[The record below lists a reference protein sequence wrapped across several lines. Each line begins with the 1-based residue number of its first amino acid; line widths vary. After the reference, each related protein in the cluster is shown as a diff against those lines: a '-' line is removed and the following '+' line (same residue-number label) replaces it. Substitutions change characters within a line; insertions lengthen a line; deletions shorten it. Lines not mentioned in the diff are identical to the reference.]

1 MSTASEQTAI
11 DDAATEIMLQPE
23 QIQEIIGK
31 IELSGVLG
39 RSKLYANLLRY
50 LCGTYIDGTVPKEI
64 VIAIEVMG
72 KSSDFDVKND
82 SLVRV
87 YMHKL
92 RQKLSEYYS
101 KHGRDDLY
109 QISIP
114 KGQYA
119 LLAHA
124 QHSASG
130 TPAESQ
136 AELQQPIH
144 TGETKSKKTLRL
156 PLLVVLT
163 IFSGLL
169 AANLFYSVFNTQK
182 TGDSNPYLSVSQHP
196 VWAPLLAD
204 DEPLIVVIGDYF
216 IFAEHINEGDSNRFI
231 REHHINSPTDLDR
244 YKQSSEGTED
254 FHNLNMSYLPRAAA
268 FAMKDILPI
277 LSAAGKSVTIRMS
290 SDIKGSDLKSQ
301 HILYIGSIN
310 AMGELRSFAF
320 QESNFAIGRSYDEII
335 HKATGKVHTSGELDP
350 ANHGDS
356 FYDFGMISSLPMLD
370 GHQMMFISGTRDTGI
385 MHMAHILSDERY
397 LETMTSSLDTSGQPE
412 KPLSFE
418 AFYRVIGYDGL
429 NFDAEKIH
437 VGPLDYKRIWGGEM
451 MDVLQ

>member
-11 DDAATEIMLQPE
+11 DNEKAEITLQPE
-23 QIQEIIGK
+23 QMQEVIDK

-72 KSSDFDVKND
+72 KNSDFDVKND

-92 RQKLSEYYS
+92 RQKLTEYYS
-101 KHGRDDLY
+101 QHGRDDLY

-124 QHSASG
+124 QHSPNVA
-130 TPAESQ
+130 TAESHT
-136 AELQQPIH
+136 EGHQPTN
-144 TGETKSKKTLRL
+144 TGEAKSKKI
-156 PLLVVLT
+156 PFFQPIVVIA
-163 IFSGLL
+163 IFSVLL
-169 AANLFYSVFNTQK
+169 AANLFYSGFNTQ
-182 TGDSNPYLSVSQHP
+182 GADNVNPHINVSQHP

-231 REHHINSPTDLDR
+231 REHHINSPADLDR

-254 FHNLNMSYLPRAAA
+254 LHNLNMSYLPRAAA
-268 FAMKDILPI
+268 FALKDILPI
-277 LSAAGKSVTIRMS
+277 LSATGKNVTIRMS

-301 HILYIGSIN
+301 HILYIGSIS

-320 QESNFAIGRSYDEII
+320 QESDFAIGRSYDELI

-397 LETMTSSLDTSGQPE
+397 LETMTSSLDTSSQPE
-412 KPLSFE
+412 NPLSFE

>member
-11 DDAATEIMLQPE
+11 DDAAAEITLQPE

-50 LCGTYIDGTVPKEI
+50 LCDSYIDGTVPKEI

-101 KHGRDDLY
+101 NHGHDDLY

-124 QHSASG
+124 QHPANSA
-130 TPAESQ
+130 PEPNPV
-136 AELQQPIH
+136 ELQQAIH
-144 TGETKSKKTLRL
+144 AGETKSKKTPLF
-156 PLLVVLT
+156 PLLLILT

-169 AANLFYSVFNTQK
+169 AANLFYSGFNTQK
-182 TGDSNPYLSVSQHP
+182 AGNTNPHLRVSQHA

-204 DEPLIVVIGDYF
+204 DEPLIVVLGDYF
-216 IFAEHINEGDSNRFI
+216 IFAEHTNDGDSNRFI

-254 FHNLNMSYLPRAAA
+254 LHNLNMSYLPRAAA

-277 LSAAGKSVTIRMS
+277 ISAAGKSVTIRMS

-320 QESNFAIGRSYDEII
+320 QESNFAIGRSYDELI

-397 LETMTSSLDTSGQPE
+397 LETMTSSLDTSDQPE

-437 VGPLDYKRIWGGEM
+437 VGPLDYKGIWGGEM
-451 MDVLQ
+451 MDDLQ